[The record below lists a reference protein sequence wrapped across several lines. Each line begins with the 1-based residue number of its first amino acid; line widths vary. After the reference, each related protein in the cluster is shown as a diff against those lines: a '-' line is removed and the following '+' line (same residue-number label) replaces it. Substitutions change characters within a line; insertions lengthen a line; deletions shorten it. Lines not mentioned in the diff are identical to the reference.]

1 MLGLGYGVEMSSLP
15 DRVDVVII
23 GAGTAGAAAAYQLA
37 RRGMSALCLDR
48 RPLDG
53 AGAHWVNSVAEN
65 LFEAADIPLPQGD
78 EIVGGNRPFYLF
90 AGWGPRRIEL
100 DSYGAPELDMRKLV
114 ARLQGLAA
122 GAGATLVGGVRV
134 DAVDDQHVHTAAGSV
149 RSRWVVDASGLAG
162 LRLLEPPKV
171 SARDLCSA
179 SQSTFRLADEV
190 AARAFWAQH
199 DASFG
204 DNLCFAGVAGGYSI
218 LNVHVHGDEVGILTG
233 TIPGEGNPSGTAL
246 LRSFAD
252 RHEWIGE
259 EIHTGSRAIPVR
271 RPFDRLTDGR
281 VIAIGDAA
289 SQVFPAHGSGIGAG
303 MIAARKLADA
313 LADGRGAHAFAA
325 DWMRTEGGKFAAYDV
340 FRRFTQRMGEAE
352 LGTLL
357 RTGLMDQITAK
368 AAKLQVAPD
377 FPPEV
382 LPAKLRGL
390 VQARGLG
397 ARVVGTI
404 AKMELAKALYRR
416 YPEDPAKLPAWSR
429 AAGLLFG
436 DAPDVTG
443 PMPRRSRVSPQR
455 APGERPAM
463 HT

>member
-1 MLGLGYGVEMSSLP
+1 MSSLP

-23 GAGTAGAAAAYQLA
+23 GAGTAGAAAAFHLA

-53 AGAHWVNSVAEN
+53 AGAHWVNSVAVN
-65 LFEAADIPLPQGD
+65 LFEEAAIPLPEGD

-100 DSYGAPELDMRKLV
+100 DSHGAPELDMRKLV

-134 DAVDDQHVHTAAGSV
+134 EAVDETQVHTTEGSV

-162 LRLLEPPKV
+162 LRLLGPPRV
-171 SARDLCSA
+171 PARDLCSA
-179 SQSTFRLADEV
+179 AQSSFRLADDA
-190 AARAFWAQH
+190 AARAFWAER

-218 LNVHVHGDEVGILTG
+218 LNVHVHHDEVGILTG
-233 TIPGEGNPSGTAL
+233 TIPGEGNVSGTAL
-246 LRSFAD
+246 LRSFVE
-252 RHEWIGE
+252 RHDWIGE
-259 EIHTGSRAIPVR
+259 EIHGGSRAIPVR

-313 LADGRGAHAFAA
+313 LADGRGAHGFAA
-325 DWMRTEGGKFAAYDV
+325 EWMRTEGGKFASYDV
-340 FRRFTQRMGEAE
+340 FRRFTQRTGEADLE
-352 LGTLL
+352 TLL
-357 RTGLMDQITAK
+357 RTGLMDQVTAK

-377 FPPEV
+377 FPPAV
-382 LPAKLRGL
+382 IPAKLRGL
-390 VQARGLG
+390 AQAGGLG
-397 ARVVGTI
+397 ARVVATV
-404 AKMELAKALYRR
+404 AKMELTKALYRR
-416 YPEDPAKLPAWSR
+416 YPEDPSKLPAWSR
-429 AAGLLFG
+429 AAGFLFG
-436 DAPDVTG
+436 DPPDVTG
-443 PMPRRSRVSPQR
+443 ALPSRPRYEP
-455 APGERPAM
+455 APTTDDRPSARPN
-463 HT
+463 